1 MKKGVYNV
9 MVTPF
14 DADGNVDYGSYQSMI
29 QNLLNNTPEIAGIVI
44 LGTTSES
51 PTLREDEKRELVRRT
66 ADMIN
71 NRYKLVVGVGG
82 NNTMVTLEF
91 AQYCREYADYLMLTT
106 PHYNKPTQEGMYQ
119 HFYTICQDNA
129 IVNMPIMLYNIPSRC
144 GVNLS
149 PETIERLVNACP
161 NIEGIKEA
169 SGSMDQV
176 VRIRERCNIQIYAG
190 DDALILPIMSLGGDG
205 VISVASNVI
214 PRQIC
219 DIVTYIQ
226 ANQYD
231 RARELYYRVVPL
243 IRSLFCE
250 TNPVPVKHLLYHLG
264 TIATDRVRLPLCQME
279 SDRNREDLIYNYLL
293 AMRENM
299 DNNNNNTLQ

>member
-250 TNPVPVKHLLYHLG
+250 TNPVPVKHLLHHLG

>member
-1 MKKGVYNV
+1 M
-9 MVTPF
+9 
-14 DADGNVDYGSYQSMI
+14 
-29 QNLLNNTPEIAGIVI
+29 
-44 LGTTSES
+44 
-51 PTLREDEKRELVRRT
+51 
-66 ADMIN
+66 
-71 NRYKLVVGVGG
+71 
-82 NNTMVTLEF
+82 
-91 AQYCREYADYLMLTT
+91 
-106 PHYNKPTQEGMYQ
+106 
-119 HFYTICQDNA
+119 
-129 IVNMPIMLYNIPSRC
+129 
-144 GVNLS
+144 
-149 PETIERLVNACP
+149 NACP

-250 TNPVPVKHLLYHLG
+250 TNPVPVKHLLHHLG

-299 DNNNNNTLQ
+299 DNNDNNTLQ